1 MPSWHWKKKGFFA
14 FSFLLQE
21 LIFFCFGR
29 NCVLAPET
37 WQFLLKCILQISER
51 SLKCQRISVVRARK
65 VRHVA
70 ASLLT
75 ITVRMI
81 SNSNRTE
88 WSTIQ
93 GVIGRVIWNYEHD
106 YPWIMRHEVL
116 LPINCVNNK
125 MPERFLSQRL
135 KKGGQNRRKT
145 YLNKS
150 HWTS

>member
-1 MPSWHWKKKGFFA
+1 MKRI
-14 FSFLLQE
+14 FLIFLFVTRTH
-21 LIFFCFGR
+21 FFCFGR

-51 SLKCQRISVVRARK
+51 LLKCQRISVVRAWK

-81 SNSNRTE
+81 SNCNRTE
-88 WSTIQ
+88 WSTLQ

-106 YPWIMRHEVL
+106 YPSIMRHEVL
-116 LPINCVNNK
+116 LPINCVNDK
-125 MPERFLSQRL
+125 MPERFFKSTVE
-135 KKGGQNRRKT
+135 KRRS
-145 YLNKS
+145 KS
-150 HWTS
+150 KENISE

>member
-1 MPSWHWKKKGFFA
+1 MPSWHWKKKTI
-14 FSFLLQE
+14 FSLFPFCYKNY
-21 LIFFCFGR
+21 FFCFGR
-29 NCVLAPET
+29 NCVPAPET

-51 SLKCQRISVVRARK
+51 SLKYQRISVVRARK
-65 VRHVA
+65 VRPVA
-70 ASLLT
+70 ASLLS

-81 SNSNRTE
+81 SNCNRTE
-88 WSTIQ
+88 WGTIQ
-93 GVIGRVIWNYEHD
+93 GVIERVIWNYEHE

-125 MPERFLSQRL
+125 MPERFLSQRSR
-135 KKGGQNRRKT
+135 KGGQDRRKT